1 MPKKKTTPSVPR
13 TAGWLRGPLP
23 VVALLV
29 LHVALG
35 LSAASRKSITFDE
48 TAHLG
53 GGFSYW
59 VKNDYRLHPENG
71 NWSQRWAT
79 IPIWWRETFTFEG
92 PFWRNGSVW
101 PIAKVLLFGPGRD
114 ADAIVGRGRAM
125 IAVASAVLGLL
136 VYFWSRR
143 LFGAYG
149 GLISLT
155 LYVFSPTMLANGFL
169 ATSDLFA
176 ALFFTAAM
184 AALWALLQ
192 RVTALT
198 LLAACVTTAGLLL
211 SKFSGVLIAPMGLLL
226 LAIRLLNT
234 EPLQIKLGRTWE
246 VTGRLK
252 QGGLFVAIMLAEILA
267 VTAIIWASYGCRFS
281 AFAAGEQQVAR
292 FEPPWERLQEKS
304 SPTVNSIVQFALDH
318 HVLPEAYLYGFAHT
332 LAHAQLR
339 GGFLNGEFGLK
350 GWSSFFPFCLAW
362 KTPLTLFLQL
372 LLAGWACWM
381 FRNEPTG
388 DALASARRP
397 GGRFYALA
405 PLIVLFVVYWGVA
418 LRSNLNIGHRHL
430 LPTYPPL
437 FILAGAA
444 AIWFRSPRARP
455 GIARKKDQQV
465 VEATSAATLS
475 RRTRATMQWA
485 VIGTLALAAIEA
497 LWCWPHYLAYFN
509 ILAGG
514 PRNGYRL
521 LVDSSLDWGQDLKEL
536 RRWLDRHPDDARDPT
551 RVYLSYF
558 GNSNSVYY
566 GIAAQELPCYFPRW
580 MPHIPQPLTGG
591 LYCISATMLQAVY
604 LAPYNGRWNQEYE
617 ARYQELRQVVLPYQR
632 GSTDPDVRA
641 SMQKSAAQPEM
652 QKTFRMYELLRFGR
666 LCSCLRQRDP
676 DAQPGYGMLIY
687 RLTDA
692 DVAQALEGDPCELL
706 AAPETETDSS
716 PAGDRGRS
724 S

>member
-1 MPKKKTTPSVPR
+1 MPKKTTPSVPR
-13 TAGWLRGPLP
+13 TAGWPRGPLP
-23 VVALLV
+23 VVVLLV

-101 PIAKVLLFGPGRD
+101 PVAKSLLFGPGRD
-114 ADAIVGRGRAM
+114 ANAMVGRGRAM
-125 IAVASAVLGLL
+125 MAVGSAVLGLL
-136 VYFWSRR
+136 VYVWSRQ
-143 LFGAYG
+143 LFGTYG

-155 LYVFSPTMLANGFL
+155 LYAFSPTMLANGFL

-198 LLAACVTTAGLLL
+198 LLAACVTMAGLLL
-211 SKFSGVLIAPMGLLL
+211 SKFSGILIAPIGLLL
-226 LAIRLLNT
+226 LAVRLLNP
-234 EPLQIKLGRTWE
+234 EPVQIKLGRTWE
-246 VTGRLK
+246 VPGRLK
-252 QGGLFVAIMLAEILA
+252 QGSLFAAIMLAEILA
-267 VTAIIWASYGCRFS
+267 VAAIIWASYGCRFS
-281 AFAAGEQQVAR
+281 AFASGAQEVAR
-292 FEPPWERLQEKS
+292 FEPPWERLHEKL
-304 SPTVNSIVQFALDH
+304 SPAVNSVVQFGLDH
-318 HVLPEAYLYGFAHT
+318 HLLPEGYLYGLSHT
-332 LAHAQLR
+332 LVHAQFR

-350 GWSSFFPFCLAW
+350 GWTSFFPYCLAW
-362 KTPLTLFLQL
+362 KTPLTLFLEL
-372 LLAGWACWM
+372 LLGGWACWM
-381 FRNEPTG
+381 FRTEPPG
-388 DALASARRP
+388 NVPSATRRHW
-397 GGRFYALA
+397 GRLYALT
-405 PLIVLFVVYWGVA
+405 PLLVLFVVYWGVA
-418 LRSNLNIGHRHL
+418 LSSNLNIGHRHL
-430 LPTYPPL
+430 LPTYPPM

-444 AIWFRSPRARP
+444 AIWFRSPRVCQGVAR
-455 GIARKKDQQV
+455 GTGKQV
-465 VEATSAATLS
+465 AEVTSAATP
-475 RRTRATMQWA
+475 RPRTLATLRCT
-485 VIGTLALAAIEA
+485 VVCTLALAAIEA

-536 RRWLDRHPDDARDPT
+536 KRWLDRHPDDARDPT

-558 GNSNSVYY
+558 GNSSSAYY
-566 GIAAQELPCYFPRW
+566 GIGAQELPCYFPRW
-580 MPHIPQPLTGG
+580 MPHIPRPLTGG
-591 LYCISATMLQAVY
+591 MYCISATMLQAVY

-617 ARYQELRQVVLPYQR
+617 ARYQELRQLVLTYQQ
-632 GSTDPDVRA
+632 GSADPDVRA
-641 SMQKSAAQPEM
+641 RLHESAAQLEM

-692 DVAQALEGDPCELL
+692 DIAQALEGDPCELL
-706 AAPETETDSS
+706 PAPETETDPPPS
-716 PAGDRGRS
+716 GDRGGS
-724 S
+724 